1 MNCNDFKEKVVD
13 LFDKD
18 IDMQAQAQLREHMAN
33 CHDCKAYYDELRKTF
48 NILQPL
54 DTVNIRKTKI
64 THRLWRYAAA
74 VAIFLFGFVI
84 GWNHLFSTPAVADDA
99 KLTFLQ
105 QSIQSVQNVGSF
117 QMEVYARTTQQENFA
132 TFDPA
137 MPFVKIDIKLLR
149 QNDFLFYRVEKA
161 NGRTVVSDG
170 RNQYMWIPNVLYL
183 KGSQESDFLEHFANL
198 IFPERLLTI
207 QKSAIKL
214 SNENKMT
221 QVESDSTIVLTVDGV
236 EKNSD
241 LRQLFETG
249 KMDDCRLIVENTFTK
264 NDGLLRFVKL
274 WVIKDGKKILLLH
287 IDNIRYNVM
296 LNKGEITRLPTA
308 EWTDITEQRATS
320 SNRLKQLQNETPQQ
334 AAKRILNAIIADKD
348 SQAAEALIYY
358 KSILPQ
364 LIHKLKGCK
373 VSAFETRK
381 DSSYVGVY
389 VFYTLTTPEGNREKR
404 HIAIRKFCLDPHT
417 LSFSSVPRWL

>member
-18 IDMQAQAQLREHMAN
+18 IDMQAQTQLREHMAN

-54 DTVNIRKTKI
+54 DTANIRKTKI

-249 KMDDCRLIVENTFTK
+249 KMDDYRLIVENTFTK

-334 AAKRILNAIIADKD
+334 AAKRILNAVIADKD

-404 HIAIRKFCLDPHT
+404 HIAIRNDNEQHIWIVDGGL
-417 LSFSSVPRWL
+417 

>member
-33 CHDCKAYYDELRKTF
+33 CHDCKAYYDDLRKTF
-48 NILQPL
+48 NILKPL
-54 DTVNIRKTKI
+54 DTANIRKTKI

-132 TFDPA
+132 TFDPT

-404 HIAIRKFCLDPHT
+404 HIAIRNDNEQHIWIVDGGL
-417 LSFSSVPRWL
+417 

>member
-33 CHDCKAYYDELRKTF
+33 CHDCKAYYDDLRKTF
-48 NILQPL
+48 NILQTL
-54 DTVNIRKTKI
+54 DTANIRKTKI

-404 HIAIRKFCLDPHT
+404 HIAIRNDNEQHIWIVDGGL
-417 LSFSSVPRWL
+417 

>member
-54 DTVNIRKTKI
+54 DTANIRKTKI

-161 NGRTVVSDG
+161 NGRTVVLDG

-198 IFPERLLTI
+198 ILPERLLTI

-308 EWTDITEQRATS
+308 EWTDIREQRATS
-320 SNRLKQLQNETPQQ
+320 SNRLKQLQNETPLQ

-404 HIAIRKFCLDPHT
+404 HIAIRNDNEQHIWIVDGGL
-417 LSFSSVPRWL
+417 

>member
-33 CHDCKAYYDELRKTF
+33 CHDCKAYYDDLRKTF

-54 DTVNIRKTKI
+54 DTANIRKTKI

-132 TFDPA
+132 TFDPT

-149 QNDFLFYRVEKA
+149 QNDFLFYRIEKA

-404 HIAIRKFCLDPHT
+404 HIAIRNDNEQHIWIVDGGL
-417 LSFSSVPRWL
+417 

>member
-18 IDMQAQAQLREHMAN
+18 IDMQAQTQLREHMAN
-33 CHDCKAYYDELRKTF
+33 CHDCKAYYDELCKTF

-54 DTVNIRKTKI
+54 DTANIRKTKI

-404 HIAIRKFCLDPHT
+404 HIAIRNDNEQHIWIVDGGL
-417 LSFSSVPRWL
+417 

>member
-54 DTVNIRKTKI
+54 DTANIRKTKI

-74 VAIFLFGFVI
+74 VAIFLYGFVI

-221 QVESDSTIVLTVDGV
+221 QVEGDSTIVLTVDGV

-404 HIAIRKFCLDPHT
+404 HIAIRNDNEQHIWIVDGGL
-417 LSFSSVPRWL
+417 

>member
-33 CHDCKAYYDELRKTF
+33 CHDCKAYYDDLRKTF

-54 DTVNIRKTKI
+54 DTANIRKTKI

-132 TFDPA
+132 TFDPT

-364 LIHKLKGCK
+364 LIYKLKGCK

-404 HIAIRKFCLDPHT
+404 HIAIRNDNEQHIWIVDGGL
-417 LSFSSVPRWL
+417 

>member
-33 CHDCKAYYDELRKTF
+33 CHDCKAYYDDLRKTF

-54 DTVNIRKTKI
+54 DTANIRKTKI

-99 KLTFLQ
+99 KLTFLH

-249 KMDDCRLIVENTFTK
+249 KMDDCRLIVENTITK
-264 NDGLLRFVKL
+264 TDGLLRFVKL
-274 WVIKDGKKILLLH
+274 WVIKDGKKNLLLH

-308 EWTDITEQRATS
+308 EWTDITEQRTTS

-404 HIAIRKFCLDPHT
+404 HIAIRNDNEQHIWIVDGGL
-417 LSFSSVPRWL
+417 

>member
-54 DTVNIRKTKI
+54 DTANIRKTKI

-132 TFDPA
+132 TFDPT
-137 MPFVKIDIKLLR
+137 MPFVKTDIKLLR
-149 QNDFLFYRVEKA
+149 QNDFLFYRIEKA

-404 HIAIRKFCLDPHT
+404 HIAIRNDNEQHIWIVDGGL
-417 LSFSSVPRWL
+417 

>member
-18 IDMQAQAQLREHMAN
+18 IDMQAQTQLREHMAN

-54 DTVNIRKTKI
+54 DTANIRKTKI

-183 KGSQESDFLEHFANL
+183 KGCQESDFLEHFANL

-308 EWTDITEQRATS
+308 EWTDIREQRATS

-348 SQAAEALIYY
+348 SQAVEALIYY

-404 HIAIRKFCLDPHT
+404 HIAIRNDNEQHIWIVDGGL
-417 LSFSSVPRWL
+417 

>member
-33 CHDCKAYYDELRKTF
+33 CHDCKAYYDDLRKTF

-54 DTVNIRKTKI
+54 DTANIRKTKI

-389 VFYTLTTPEGNREKR
+389 VFYTLTTPEGNCEKR
-404 HIAIRKFCLDPHT
+404 HIAIRNDNEQHIWIVDGGL
-417 LSFSSVPRWL
+417 

>member
-33 CHDCKAYYDELRKTF
+33 CHDCKAYYDDLRKTF
-48 NILQPL
+48 NILHPL
-54 DTVNIRKTKI
+54 DTANIRKTKI

-132 TFDPA
+132 TFDPT

-404 HIAIRKFCLDPHT
+404 HIAIRNDNEQHIWIVDGGL
-417 LSFSSVPRWL
+417 

>member
-33 CHDCKAYYDELRKTF
+33 CHDCKVYYDDLRKTF

-54 DTVNIRKTKI
+54 DTANIRKTKI

-132 TFDPA
+132 TFDPT

-198 IFPERLLTI
+198 IFPERLLAI

-274 WVIKDGKKILLLH
+274 WVIKDGKKNLLLH

-308 EWTDITEQRATS
+308 KWTDITEQRATS

-404 HIAIRKFCLDPHT
+404 HIAIRNDNEQHIWIVDGGL
-417 LSFSSVPRWL
+417 

>member
-33 CHDCKAYYDELRKTF
+33 CHDCKAYYDDLRKTF

-54 DTVNIRKTKI
+54 DTANIRKTKI
-64 THRLWRYAAA
+64 THRLWRYAVA

-404 HIAIRKFCLDPHT
+404 HIAIRNDNEQHIWIVDGGL
-417 LSFSSVPRWL
+417 

>member
-33 CHDCKAYYDELRKTF
+33 CHDCKAYYDDLRKTF

-54 DTVNIRKTKI
+54 DTANIRKTKI

-389 VFYTLTTPEGNREKR
+389 VFYTLTFPEGTQEKR
-404 HIAIRKFCLDPHT
+404 HVALRNDNKQHVWIVDGGL
-417 LSFSSVPRWL
+417 

>member
-33 CHDCKAYYDELRKTF
+33 CHDCKAYYDDLRKTF

-54 DTVNIRKTKI
+54 DTANIRKTKI

-132 TFDPA
+132 TFDPT

-161 NGRTVVSDG
+161 NGRTVVTDG

-404 HIAIRKFCLDPHT
+404 HIAIRNDNEQHIWIVDGGL
-417 LSFSSVPRWL
+417 

>member
-54 DTVNIRKTKI
+54 DTANIRKTKI

-117 QMEVYARTTQQENFA
+117 QMEVYARPTQQENFA

-149 QNDFLFYRVEKA
+149 QNDFLFYGVEKA

-221 QVESDSTIVLTVDGV
+221 QVEGDSTIVLTVDGV

-404 HIAIRKFCLDPHT
+404 HIAIRNDNEQHIWIVDGGL
-417 LSFSSVPRWL
+417 

>member
-13 LFDKD
+13 LFGKD

-33 CHDCKAYYDELRKTF
+33 CHDCKAYYDDLRKTF

-54 DTVNIRKTKI
+54 DTANIRKTKI

-404 HIAIRKFCLDPHT
+404 HIAIRNDNEQHIWIVDGGL
-417 LSFSSVPRWL
+417 

>member
-13 LFDKD
+13 LFDKN

-33 CHDCKAYYDELRKTF
+33 CHDCKAYYDDLRKTF

-54 DTVNIRKTKI
+54 DTANIRKTKI

-404 HIAIRKFCLDPHT
+404 HIAIRNDNEQHIWIVDGGL
-417 LSFSSVPRWL
+417 

>member
-33 CHDCKAYYDELRKTF
+33 CHDCKVYYDDLRKTF

-54 DTVNIRKTKI
+54 DTANIRKTKI

-132 TFDPA
+132 TFDPT

-274 WVIKDGKKILLLH
+274 WVIKDGKKILLLY

-404 HIAIRKFCLDPHT
+404 HIAIRNDNEQHIWIVDGGL
-417 LSFSSVPRWL
+417 

>member
-33 CHDCKAYYDELRKTF
+33 CHDCKAYYDDLRKTF
-48 NILQPL
+48 NILQTL
-54 DTVNIRKTKI
+54 DTANIRKTKI

-221 QVESDSTIVLTVDGV
+221 QVESDNTIVLTVDGV

-404 HIAIRKFCLDPHT
+404 HIAIRNDNEQHIWIVDGGL
-417 LSFSSVPRWL
+417 

>member
-18 IDMQAQAQLREHMAN
+18 IDMQAQTQLREHMAN

-54 DTVNIRKTKI
+54 DTANIRKTKI

-364 LIHKLKGCK
+364 IIHKLKGCK

-404 HIAIRKFCLDPHT
+404 HIAIRNDNEQHIWIVDGGL
-417 LSFSSVPRWL
+417 

>member
-33 CHDCKAYYDELRKTF
+33 CHDCKAYYDELRETF

-54 DTVNIRKTKI
+54 DTANIRKTKI

-137 MPFVKIDIKLLR
+137 MPFVKTDIKLLR

-404 HIAIRKFCLDPHT
+404 HIAIRNDNEQHIWIVDGGL
-417 LSFSSVPRWL
+417 

>member
-18 IDMQAQAQLREHMAN
+18 IDMQAKAQLREHMAN
-33 CHDCKAYYDELRKTF
+33 CHDCKVYYDDLRKTF

-54 DTVNIRKTKI
+54 DTANIRKTKI

-274 WVIKDGKKILLLH
+274 WVIKDGKKNLLLH

-404 HIAIRKFCLDPHT
+404 HIAIRNDNEQHIWIVDGGL
-417 LSFSSVPRWL
+417 

>member
-18 IDMQAQAQLREHMAN
+18 IDMQAQAQLSEHMAN
-33 CHDCKAYYDELRKTF
+33 CHDCKAYYNELRKTF

-54 DTVNIRKTKI
+54 DTANIRTTKI

-84 GWNHLFSTPAVADDA
+84 GWNHLFSTPAAADDA

-364 LIHKLKGCK
+364 IIHKLKGCK

-404 HIAIRKFCLDPHT
+404 HIAIRNDNEQHIWIVDGGL
-417 LSFSSVPRWL
+417 

>member
-18 IDMQAQAQLREHMAN
+18 IDMQAQTQLREHMAN

-54 DTVNIRKTKI
+54 DTANIRKTKI

-99 KLTFLQ
+99 KLIFLQ

-137 MPFVKIDIKLLR
+137 MPFVKINIKLLR

-161 NGRTVVSDG
+161 NGRTVVSDS

-334 AAKRILNAIIADKD
+334 AAKRILNAVIADKD

-404 HIAIRKFCLDPHT
+404 HIAIRNDNEQHIWIVDGGL
-417 LSFSSVPRWL
+417 

>member
-1 MNCNDFKEKVVD
+1 MNCNYFKEKVVD

-33 CHDCKAYYDELRKTF
+33 CHDCKAYYDDLRKTF

-54 DTVNIRKTKI
+54 DTANIRKTKI

-132 TFDPA
+132 TFDPT

-404 HIAIRKFCLDPHT
+404 HIAIRNDNEQHIWIVDGGL
-417 LSFSSVPRWL
+417 

>member
-18 IDMQAQAQLREHMAN
+18 IDMQAQTQLREHMAN

-54 DTVNIRKTKI
+54 DTANIRKTKI

-84 GWNHLFSTPAVADDA
+84 GWNHLFSTPAAADDA

-161 NGRTVVSDG
+161 NGRTVVSDD

-404 HIAIRKFCLDPHT
+404 HIAIRNDNEQHIWIVDGGL
-417 LSFSSVPRWL
+417 

>member
-18 IDMQAQAQLREHMAN
+18 IDMQAQTQLREHMAN

-54 DTVNIRKTKI
+54 DTANIRKTKI

-137 MPFVKIDIKLLR
+137 EPFVKIDIKLLR

-348 SQAAEALIYY
+348 SQAVEALIYY

-404 HIAIRKFCLDPHT
+404 HIAIRNDNEQHIWIVDGGL
-417 LSFSSVPRWL
+417 

>member
-33 CHDCKAYYDELRKTF
+33 CHDCKAYYDDLRKTF

-54 DTVNIRKTKI
+54 DTANIRKTKI

-74 VAIFLFGFVI
+74 VASFLFCFVI
-84 GWNHLFSTPAVADDA
+84 GWNHLFSTSAVADDG

-132 TFDPA
+132 TFDPT

-404 HIAIRKFCLDPHT
+404 HIAIRNDNEQHIWIVDGGL
-417 LSFSSVPRWL
+417 

>member
-18 IDMQAQAQLREHMAN
+18 IDMQAQVQLREHMAN
-33 CHDCKAYYDELRKTF
+33 CHDCKVYYDDLRKTF

-54 DTVNIRKTKI
+54 DTANIRKTKI

-274 WVIKDGKKILLLH
+274 WVIKDGKKNLLLH

-404 HIAIRKFCLDPHT
+404 HIAIRNDNEQHIWIVDGGL
-417 LSFSSVPRWL
+417 

>member
-18 IDMQAQAQLREHMAN
+18 IDMQAQTQLREHMAN

-54 DTVNIRKTKI
+54 DTANIRKTKI

-149 QNDFLFYRVEKA
+149 QNNFLFYRVEKA

-236 EKNSD
+236 EKISD

-404 HIAIRKFCLDPHT
+404 HIAIRNDNEQHIWIVDGGL
-417 LSFSSVPRWL
+417 

>member
-33 CHDCKAYYDELRKTF
+33 CHDCKAYYDDLRKTF

-54 DTVNIRKTKI
+54 DTANIRKTKI

-74 VAIFLFGFVI
+74 VAIFLLGFVI

-132 TFDPA
+132 TFDPT

-404 HIAIRKFCLDPHT
+404 HIAIRNDNEQHIWIVDGGL
-417 LSFSSVPRWL
+417 

>member
-33 CHDCKAYYDELRKTF
+33 CHDCKAYYDDLRKTF

-54 DTVNIRKTKI
+54 DTANIRKTKI

-404 HIAIRKFCLDPHT
+404 HIAIRNDNEQHIWIVDGGL
-417 LSFSSVPRWL
+417 

>member
-33 CHDCKAYYDELRKTF
+33 CHDCKAYYDDLRKTF

-54 DTVNIRKTKI
+54 DTANIRKTKI

-308 EWTDITEQRATS
+308 EWTDIREQRATS

-404 HIAIRKFCLDPHT
+404 HIAIRNDNEQHIWIVDGGL
-417 LSFSSVPRWL
+417 

>member
-33 CHDCKAYYDELRKTF
+33 CHDCKAYYDDLRKTF

-54 DTVNIRKTKI
+54 DTANIRKTKI

-137 MPFVKIDIKLLR
+137 MPFVKINIKLLR

-249 KMDDCRLIVENTFTK
+249 KMDDYRLIVENTFTK

-287 IDNIRYNVM
+287 IDNIRYNLM

-404 HIAIRKFCLDPHT
+404 HIAIRNDNEQHIWIVDGGL
-417 LSFSSVPRWL
+417 

>member
-33 CHDCKAYYDELRKTF
+33 CHDCKAYYDDLRKTF

-54 DTVNIRKTKI
+54 DTANIRKTKI

-274 WVIKDGKKILLLH
+274 WVIKDGKKILLLY

-358 KSILPQ
+358 KFILPQ

-404 HIAIRKFCLDPHT
+404 HIAIRNDNEQHIWIVDGGL
-417 LSFSSVPRWL
+417 

>member
-404 HIAIRKFCLDPHT
+404 HIAIRNDNEQHIWIVDGGL
-417 LSFSSVPRWL
+417 